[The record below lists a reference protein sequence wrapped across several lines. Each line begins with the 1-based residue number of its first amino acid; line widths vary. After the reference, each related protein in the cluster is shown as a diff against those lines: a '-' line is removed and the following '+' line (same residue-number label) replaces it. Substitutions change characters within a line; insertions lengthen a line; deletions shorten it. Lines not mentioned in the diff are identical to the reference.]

1 MGALDVEQSAAATP
15 GWQRLAERAGGAVIP
30 RSLRPRLRQ
39 AAVRRG
45 LLPPPP
51 PPPFRYPFGELLA
64 AADPPHYPNYRWGVL
79 SAAAVAE
86 TLGYERITAV
96 EFGVAG
102 GNGLLALEECARQ
115 ATELSGVDIDVVG
128 FDTGTGLPKPTDYR
142 DLPQLWGEGDYAMDA
157 DALRR
162 RLHGAQLLLGL
173 VKDTVGSFIAS
184 RPAPIG
190 FISFDMDM
198 YSSTVDAFAVFEASL
213 DIVMPRVVCYFDDI
227 IAFSHNDFAGERLAI
242 SEFNERN
249 DMRKISRIY
258 GLRFVLDLQQWW
270 TEHMYMA
277 HFFEHPKYNDFDGSN
292 KLRQLPLW
300 SRN

>member
-1 MGALDVEQSAAATP
+1 MAE
-15 GWQRLAERAGGAVIP
+15 WQRWGERAAKYVIP
-30 RSLRPRLRQ
+30 GSLRPQLRR

-45 LLPPPP
+45 LLPAPP

-79 SAAAVAE
+79 SSAAVAQV
-86 TLGYERITAV
+86 LGYERITV
-96 EFGVAG
+96 IEFGVAG
-102 GNGLLALEECARQ
+102 GNGLIALEECAAQ
-115 ATELSGVDIDVVG
+115 ASDLSGVAIDVVG

-142 DLPQLWGEGDYAMDA
+142 DLPQLWSEGDFAMDA

-162 RLHGAQLLLGL
+162 RLHGAQLLLGP
-173 VKDTVGSFIAS
+173 VAETVGGFIES
-184 RPAPIG
+184 GPAPIG

-198 YSSTVDAFAVFEASL
+198 YSSTVDAFAVFEGSL
-213 DIVMPRVVCYFDDI
+213 DILMPRVVCYFDDI
-227 IAFSHNDFAGERLAI
+227 IAFSHSDFTGERLAI
-242 SEFNERN
+242 TEFNERHAL
-249 DMRKISRIY
+249 RKISRIY

-292 KLRQLPLW
+292 SMHELPLW
-300 SRN
+300 